1 MAAATVNVTPC
12 GKGKRAAAPGSPP
25 PPPPPPDHTT
35 VVSNLQSIEIGFARV
50 PRERAEVGLGL

>member
-25 PPPPPPDHTT
+25 PLPPPDHTT